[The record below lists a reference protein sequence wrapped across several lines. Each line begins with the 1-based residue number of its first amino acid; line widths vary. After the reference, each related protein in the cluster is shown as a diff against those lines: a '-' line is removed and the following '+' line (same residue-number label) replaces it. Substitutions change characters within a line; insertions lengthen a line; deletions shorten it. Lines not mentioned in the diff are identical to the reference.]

1 MDKKWEAKYV
11 NTMLF
16 PELVGEPTARPL
28 GCHTRWRSG
37 TFRIVVKWLV
47 DYKFFKS
54 SFVHCLNFFLVPMQA
69 FAAALCIVP
78 VENQIITVYISEN
91 RAAGCNLIH
100 TCDIQV

>member
-1 MDKKWEAKYV
+1 MMNSTSSQLRNLAALRNIQDCCQ
-11 NTMLF
+11 M
-16 PELVGEPTARPL
+16 
-28 GCHTRWRSG
+28 
-37 TFRIVVKWLV
+37 V

-54 SFVHCLNFFLVPMQA
+54 SFVHSLHFFLVPMQA